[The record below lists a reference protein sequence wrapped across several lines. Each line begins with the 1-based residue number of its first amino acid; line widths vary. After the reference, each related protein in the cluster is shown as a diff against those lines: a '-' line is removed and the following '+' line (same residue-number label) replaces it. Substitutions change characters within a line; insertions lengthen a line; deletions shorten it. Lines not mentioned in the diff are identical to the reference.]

1 MYLSK
6 NLAAWCLLPP
16 SAFSILPI
24 CNSHILIMTTTKL
37 KIIKTQVA
45 QGEDYQITV
54 EDFKTLNTLAT
65 LGDSLTNLNGR
76 KFSAK

>member
-1 MYLSK
+1 MV
-6 NLAAWCLLPP
+6 PP
-16 SAFSILPI
+16 SALLILPL
-24 CNSHILIMTTTKL
+24 CNSHILKMATTKL

-54 EDFKTLNTLAT
+54 EDFKTLNTHDT
-65 LGDSLTNLNGR
+65 LGDSLTSHNGR

>member
-1 MYLSK
+1 MATK
-6 NLAAWCLLPP
+6 
-16 SAFSILPI
+16 
-24 CNSHILIMTTTKL
+24 KL

-45 QGEDYQITV
+45 HGEDYQITV

>member
-6 NLAAWCLLPP
+6 NLAP
-16 SAFSILPI
+16 SPRLFQSFRYQL
-24 CNSHILIMTTTKL
+24 CNSHILIMTTTQL

-54 EDFKTLNTLAT
+54 EDFKTLNTLDA
-65 LGDSLTNLNGR
+65 LGDSLTSHNGR